1 MDIEKSFN
9 DSCKE
14 METGKEYSMP
24 QWASFLAML
33 STVITKPAGYLIV
46 LTAFSMLL
54 YIEGGITL
62 KAILCGIF
70 LSSLSLSVMIFQSAA
85 RMKSQGVLESYMAY
99 IYANYKIPV
108 WLRKNFSK
116 VN

>member
-1 MDIEKSFN
+1 MGIEKSFK

-14 METGKEYSMP
+14 METGQNYDMP
-24 QWASFLAML
+24 QWASWLAML
-33 STVITKPAGYLIV
+33 SVVITKPAGYLIV
-46 LTAFSMLL
+46 LTAFSMLF
-54 YIEGGITL
+54 YIESGITL

-85 RMKSQGVLESYMAY
+85 RMNSKGILESYMAY

-108 WLRKNFSK
+108 LLRMKFGKAS
-116 VN
+116 